1 MSFIIKK
8 SIPCSKYYPDY
19 GIAVDDGTE
28 EVDLTVTVV
37 SVDSLSAL
45 ACTVNYVVETG
56 GVKSPYAQF
65 TFDYAGGNP
74 LTEAEA
80 ALTLSMNS

>member
-45 ACTVNYVVETG
+45 PCTENYVVETG

-80 ALTLSMNS
+80 ALALSMNS

>member
-1 MSFIIKK
+1 MSFTIAK

-19 GIAVDDGTE
+19 GIAVDDGT
-28 EVDLTVTVV
+28 DTVEMTITVV
-37 SVDSLSAL
+37 SVDSLSAS
-45 ACTVNYVVETG
+45 ACTVNYVVEIG

-74 LTEAEA
+74 LTEGEA
-80 ALTLSMNS
+80 ALIMLLNS

>member
-1 MSFIIKK
+1 MSFLIKK
-8 SIPCSKYYPDY
+8 SIPCSKYYPGY
-19 GIAVDDGTE
+19 GIAVDDGRE
-28 EVDLTVTVV
+28 EVELTVTVV
-37 SVDSLSAL
+37 SVDSLSAS
-45 ACTVNYVVETG
+45 ACTVNYVVETD

-80 ALTLSMNS
+80 ALSLSMNS